1 MVVLFDDAV
10 KRLLRQVGKE
20 DLKPV
25 TDLKSAK
32 KFHHFNVL
40 RKKKNGFSSFWNP
53 PDIPAG
59 FSLLDILDQSTPVPD
74 PSREGPF
81 IYKDNMV
88 WKGEGDVTIDAGFG
102 AEMAAS
108 GGTNKSYESIL
119 KFQINEITTKTWTD
133 LCSRALLKPEPWFL
147 EQYRQKREDLY
158 VVTETVEVT
167 NSPQL
172 RVESDRKWFGKF
184 SIPQTPYIKGQGQV
198 TGDKKREQLLTLP
211 ENMVMAYQTKQLI
224 FKKDGW
230 EILLIKDKKQM
241 TFPDEDFQSKSLE
254 MSITENRSEILPIQR
269 IEKPLSQDF
278 KQLQDEISRRM
289 GELSQ
294 FSKNIQDIL
303 FHNILVMLGDR
314 EALQDLQDMMEQ
326 FPQGDLNGPGGIILN
341 ELRKNSEDSFFY
353 APYCIP
359 YLLEALLVLNDTQR
373 DLLAWSME
381 KKILVHQRELVRSIL
396 EPNFKY
402 PWRIP
407 FTLKPELLTPLK
419 DEGVAVTYKLLE
431 ECGLKI
437 DLNSNRS
444 AWDLEAKM
452 PLSALYGC
460 LSLLQQ
466 LAVA

>member
-1 MVVLFDDAV
+1 MVVIFDEVV

-40 RKKKNGFSSFWNP
+40 RKKKNKLSSFWNP

-59 FSLLDILDQSTPVPD
+59 FSLLDILDQSSPVPD

-88 WKGEGDVTIDAGFG
+88 WKGEGDMTINAGVG
-102 AEMAAS
+102 AQVAAS
-108 GGTNKSYESIL
+108 GETNKSYESIL

-133 LCSRALLKPEPWFL
+133 LRSRVLLKPEPWFL
-147 EQYRQKREDLY
+147 EQCRKRREDLY

-172 RVESDRKWFGKF
+172 RVESGRKWFGKF
-184 SIPQTPYIKGQGQV
+184 SIPHTSYFKGQGQV

-230 EILLIKDKKQM
+230 GY
-241 TFPDEDFQSKSLE
+241 
-254 MSITENRSEILPIQR
+254 RSQILPIQR
-269 IEKPLSQDF
+269 IEEPSNKDF

-294 FSKNIQDIL
+294 FSKNVQDIL

-314 EALQDLQDMMEQ
+314 EALQDLQDMIEQ

-341 ELRKNSEDSFFY
+341 ELRKNKEDLLVF

-359 YLLEALLVLNDTQR
+359 YLLEALLVLNDTQQ

-402 PWRIP
+402 LWRIP
-407 FTLKPELLTPLK
+407 FTLKEELLTPLQ